1 MRLPKKIP
9 SSIDF
14 TKITEIIERMDF
26 NNSFNLLSNED
37 KNKTII
43 LEHIKLFNKCPN
55 LEKLLIENECALK
68 TYHLL
73 PILMN
78 INCPKLRVFHY
89 SFNKDCI
96 DFEPIMERFPNLE
109 EIQLNMIDDDYISYT
124 HYSIYPLFSSGD
136 ISEIDFPNMVKLYY
150 NHKKHEKYTQLYP
163 RK

>member
-1 MRLPKKIP
+1 
-9 SSIDF
+9 
-14 TKITEIIERMDF
+14 MDF

-124 HYSIYPLFSSGD
+124 HYFYLSSIFKWRY
-136 ISEIDFPNMVKLYY
+136 I
-150 NHKKHEKYTQLYP
+150 
-163 RK
+163 